1 MRAWSFRQLLIFW
14 WILFVIMQ
22 QAERLF
28 LLPAAMGLERVG
40 TAVLLKTL
48 ITGLRADFIVSTIAV
63 VMAGLLAGLGT
74 LILSWG
80 GWWPRLSRPSHRLF
94 TVISGLFG
102 LVILIVL
109 IIDMGYYYYNHQRLD
124 FVFFE
129 YLDDLMALH
138 SESGMR
144 GAQAGQQTVAELK
157 ETVSWAVRL
166 LTFLSVEGLA
176 IGAWWFGFK
185 NVVRQPRFYRYAPR
199 RPYAATLAVAICLA
213 VAGMGFH
220 PHGPYAIRI
229 VAIRSAVYYTLAQNP
244 ILYAVE
250 ALRASRVNA
259 ATAVLPSVRK
269 VMSVENALRAAKE
282 VVGKDAIFPDPRYP
296 LVREMAPV
304 SGVRFQQPANVLL
317 IFVEGLDRRYLG
329 RTMTPKK
336 SDRPLRLTPFLD
348 RLKDDSVYFANFFAN
363 GVQTSRGLL
372 SSFCS
377 YSSSQGQAPMKTRY
391 AHDYLCFPSLLQRAG
406 YRTEMV
412 ISQHHD
418 INRMHLFMAR
428 NGLEELFDE
437 NDFPQDAEKSEGR
450 ITDAALF
457 ARIRVELESLQ
468 DSHRPY
474 FLTTLTFS
482 THHPFTVPMTHDDV
496 RALRNEEDAYIP
508 ALRYFDIEFERFFV
522 ALQRDGLLKNTAV
535 FILGDHGRHE
545 MKGQNQAE
553 LQLGHFMAPLF
564 VWFDPSLRTPSTYRP
579 RVVSIVASQV
589 DIGPT
594 ILGLNGLTPR
604 VSPFIGHDLSCV
616 LIKECAED
624 NVAYL
629 STVYSDVI
637 ALADRSGLL
646 AYSLPSGELYDIDL
660 ALQGAAVQRQP
671 DDPAVT
677 ERYRH
682 LLGMYVTVNALLERN
697 QIWSWKDW
705 GKRL

>member
-28 LLPAAMGLERVG
+28 LLPQALSLENPGGSV
-40 TAVLLKTL
+40 VLKTL
-48 ITGLRADFIVSTIAV
+48 ITGVRADFIVSTIAV
-63 VMAGLLAGLGT
+63 VLAGALAGLGG
-74 LILSWG
+74 LILSWR
-80 GWWPRLSRPSHRLF
+80 GWWPRLTRPSHRLF
-94 TVISGLFG
+94 TVLSGLFG
-102 LVILIVL
+102 LLILIVL
-109 IIDMGYYYYNHQRLD
+109 IIDMGYYHYNHQRLD

-138 SESGMR
+138 AEPGMR
-144 GAQAGQQTVAELK
+144 GAQAGQQTMAELG
-157 ETVSWAVRL
+157 ETLNWALRVL
-166 LTFLSVEGLA
+166 KFLFVEGLA
-176 IGAWWFGFK
+176 VGAWWFGFK
-185 NVVRQPRFYRYAPR
+185 YVIRQPRFSRYAPR
-199 RPYAATLAVAICLA
+199 RPYTATLVVAICLA

-220 PHGPYAIRI
+220 PLGPYAIRT

-259 ATAVLPSVRK
+259 PTVIRPSVRK
-269 VMSVENALRAAKE
+269 VMSVENAVRAAQE
-282 VVGKDAIFPDPRYP
+282 VVGRGAVFPDPRYP
-296 LVREMAPV
+296 LVREMTAAP
-304 SGVRFQQPANVLL
+304 GVRFQQPVNILL

-329 RTMTPKK
+329 RTITPKK
-336 SDRPLRLTPFLD
+336 SAVPIRLTPFLD
-348 RLKDDSVYFANFFAN
+348 RLKDDSVFFANFFAN

-377 YSSSQGQAPMKTRY
+377 YYSSQGQAPMKTRY

-437 NDFPQDAEKSEGR
+437 NDFPRDAEKSEGR

-457 ARIRVELESLQ
+457 ARIRSELESLRG
-468 DSHRPY
+468 SHRPY

-482 THHPFTVPMTHDDV
+482 THHPFTVPMTHADV
-496 RALRNEEDAYIP
+496 RALRDEEDAYVP
-508 ALRYFDIEFERFFV
+508 ALRYVDIEFERFFV
-522 ALQRDGLLKNTAV
+522 ALQRDGLLKNTVV

-545 MKGQNQAE
+545 MKGQSQAE
-553 LQLGHFMAPLF
+553 WQLGHFMAPLF
-564 VWFDPSLRTPSTYRP
+564 VWLDPSLRTPSTYRP
-579 RVVSIVASQV
+579 RVVSTVASQV

-594 ILGLNGLTPR
+594 ILALSGLTPR
-604 VSPFIGHDLSCV
+604 VSPFVGRDLSCV
-616 LIKECAED
+616 LVRECAED

-629 STVYSDVI
+629 STIYSDVI
-637 ALADRSGLL
+637 ALADRNGLL
-646 AYSLPSGELYDIDL
+646 AYSLPSGELYEIDL
-660 ALQGAAVQRQP
+660 AVRGPAVERLP
-671 DDPAVT
+671 DDASVR
-677 ERYRH
+677 ERYRQ
-682 LLGMYVTVNALLERN
+682 LLGLYVSVNVLLERN
-697 QIWSWKDW
+697 QIWSWKEW